1 MTLRLSNKPSQ
12 SILWPS
18 NHGRLILF
26 LESVDEVLHRVVM
39 ARGIPTNVGIANSG
53 KQCIVILG
61 HKEVQN
67 HQIYLLPADVIFSSV
82 ADSKGRLSS
91 IGLDNLGKDV
101 TVILRLSKQEE
112 ADKGIEKENQ
122 LKKLKDEI
130 AKKQEQINRL
140 AERINE
146 LEKE

>member
-1 MTLRLSNKPSQ
+1 M
-12 SILWPS
+12 
-18 NHGRLILF
+18 
-26 LESVDEVLHRVVM
+26 
-39 ARGIPTNVGIANSG
+39 
-53 KQCIVILG
+53 
-61 HKEVQN
+61 
-67 HQIYLLPADVIFSSV
+67 IFTSV

-91 IGLDNLGKDV
+91 IGLDNIGKDI
-101 TVILRLSKQEE
+101 TVILRLSEQEE

-122 LKKLKDEI
+122 LKKLKDEM